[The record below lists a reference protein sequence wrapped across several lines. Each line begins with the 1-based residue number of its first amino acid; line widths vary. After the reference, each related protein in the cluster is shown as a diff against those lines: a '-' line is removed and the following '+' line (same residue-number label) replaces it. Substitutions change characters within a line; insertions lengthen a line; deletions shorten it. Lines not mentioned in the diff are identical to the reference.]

1 MGQESS
7 DFETLVRAGRF
18 SAKRTIVNDQM
29 RPGAE
34 GNFDTSQIHSIRWK
48 RLQLDNQP
56 LGVTTNDSSTQA
68 WHTWGPKQG
77 QPQCF
82 HPGTVR
88 YCNLPIVEKTFTTV
102 WFSKVCQKV
111 ISPFEEL
118 RYEHDELGAP
128 RVMGGYHEGSI

>member
-48 RLQLDNQP
+48 RLKLDNQP
-56 LGVTTNDSSTQA
+56 LGVTTNDSSIQA
-68 WHTWGPKQG
+68 WRTWDQNKANPN
-77 QPQCF
+77 
-82 HPGTVR
+82 V
-88 YCNLPIVEKTFTTV
+88 FTPV
-102 WFSKVCQKV
+102 LYV
-111 ISPFEEL
+111 L
-118 RYEHDELGAP
+118 
-128 RVMGGYHEGSI
+128 